1 MNWEF
6 LIQNKESLLVSTD
19 TRNLPAGCVFF
30 ALHGANFDGNK
41 FAQQALEQGAS
52 LVVIDDPEV
61 FSTLNPQLS
70 YTSSASDRSSKG
82 EIRTFNS
89 QHSYTSSASDRS
101 SKGEIR
107 TLPSQLLLVEDTL
120 LALQDLAR
128 AWRRH
133 LGLPIIGVTGTNGKT
148 TTKELLAT
156 VLSTKYNLHYTQG
169 NLNNQIG
176 VPLTLLSL
184 TTAHELAIVEMG
196 ASHPGDIKELV
207 DIAEPNY
214 GLITNVGRAHLEG
227 FGSFEG
233 VQRTKQELY
242 DYLVA
247 HQGTIFRNTD
257 NPYLAA
263 MHSNAARE
271 FRSLG
276 VQEFRSTSEPL
287 NRAAS
292 ELSEPLNRAASELSE
307 PLNSKASE
315 PSEPLNSDFVAYTTG
330 VMPDGTRLVGAYN
343 AENISAALCV
353 GEYFGVDRE
362 QGLAAIRQ
370 YVPTNNR
377 SQAMTTERNRL
388 IVDAYNANPTSM
400 QAAISVFKGDTF
412 ILGAMRE
419 LGEYTHLEHQNVVNM
434 LAERKADL
442 VFLVGEE
449 YRLTTSPYPIFDTV
463 DQLHAYLE
471 EHPLTDKHILLKG
484 SRSTHIEQLLDIL

>member
-1 MNWEF
+1 MDHHTIMNWDF

-41 FAQQALEQGAS
+41 FALQALEQGAS
-52 LVVIDDPEV
+52 LAVIDDPEV
-61 FSTLNPQLS
+61 YIAHSQLPI
-70 YTSSASDRSSKG
+70 A
-82 EIRTFNS
+82 
-89 QHSYTSSASDRS
+89 HS
-101 SKGEIR
+101 
-107 TLPSQLLLVEDTL
+107 LLLVEDTL

-128 AWRRH
+128 AWRRE

-156 VLSTKYNLHYTQG
+156 VLSTKYHLHYTQG

-176 VPLTLLSL
+176 VPLTLLQL
-184 TTAHELAIVEMG
+184 TRAHELAIVEMG

-207 DIAEPNY
+207 EIAEPNY

-263 MHSNAARE
+263 MLSDALQAAGDLQ
-271 FRSLG
+271 RSDLQDQG
-276 VQEFRSTSEPL
+276 SDLQRSDL
-287 NRAAS
+287 H
-292 ELSEPLNRAASELSE
+292 
-307 PLNSKASE
+307 
-315 PSEPLNSDFVAYTTG
+315 YTTG

-343 AENISAALCV
+343 AENVSAALCV
-353 GEYFGVDRE
+353 GEYFGVDCE

-377 SQAMTTERNRL
+377 SQAMQTANNQL

-419 LGEYTHLEHQNVVNM
+419 LGDYTHLEHQNVVNM

-442 VFLVGEE
+442 VYLVGEE

-463 DQLHAYLE
+463 DELRVYLE
-471 EHPLTDKHILLKG
+471 EHPLKGRHILLKG
-484 SRSTHIEQLLDIL
+484 SRSTKMEALLPIL

>member
-1 MNWEF
+1 MNWDF

-30 ALHGANFDGNK
+30 ALHGEHFDGNK
-41 FAQQALEQGAS
+41 FAMQALEQGAS
-52 LVVIDDPEV
+52 LVVVDDPEIYNTH
-61 FSTLNPQLS
+61 SQSPI
-70 YTSSASDRSSKG
+70 A
-82 EIRTFNS
+82 NS
-89 QHSYTSSASDRS
+89 R
-101 SKGEIR
+101 
-107 TLPSQLLLVEDTL
+107 LLLVEDTL

-176 VPLTLLSL
+176 VPLTLLQI
-184 TTAHELAIVEMG
+184 TRAHELAIVEMG

-207 DIAEPNY
+207 EIAEPNC

-247 HQGTIFRNTD
+247 HNGTIFRNTD
-257 NPYLAA
+257 NPYLMR
-263 MHSNAARE
+263 MHENA
-271 FRSLG
+271 
-276 VQEFRSTSEPL
+276 
-287 NRAAS
+287 
-292 ELSEPLNRAASELSE
+292 
-307 PLNSKASE
+307 LNS
-315 PSEPLNSDFVAYTTG
+315 LNSQQAAGDLQHSDLQDQGSDLQRSDLHYTTG
-330 VMPDGTRLVGAYN
+330 VMPSGTNLVGAYN

-353 GEYFGVDRE
+353 GDYFGISRE
-362 QGLAAIRQ
+362 QALEAIRQ

-377 SQAMTTERNRL
+377 SQAMQTANNHL

-400 QAAISVFKGDTF
+400 QAAISVFQGDTF

-419 LGEYTHLEHQNVVNM
+419 LGDYTHLEHQNIVNM

-442 VFLVGEE
+442 VYLVGQE

-463 DQLHAYLE
+463 DDLRVYLE
-471 EHPLTDKHILLKG
+471 AHPLRDRKILLKG
-484 SRSTHIEQLLDIL
+484 SRSTKMETLLDIL